1 MPVAK
6 PKFTLYKHVKID
18 GEWRYCRAIV
28 ASNNKVKPHIV
39 LVRRRRGTARR
50 RLVLRPPQEPMD
62 RRRNDPAE
70 ALRLRTQM
78 SEQKDSADPRPLA
91 AKGTALAAAS
101 EKYFSNLEARG
112 VDAGSIRTYRSA
124 VDPFAKTCKKELI
137 EQVEKQDMIDFM
149 GWLRKQPLPRRR
161 HSNPERTYNNKVGH
175 VAIFLKAFGVSELL
189 KKNEYPKYR
198 KKQIVAHTDDELGL
212 LYSHADPEEWFLL
225 DFFLGTMARDAE
237 AANCRYT
244 DLTATTLT
252 LFGKQRKTRTVEITP
267 RLAAAIED
275 RGKRSKSEY
284 LFPNRSGRPDQ
295 HLLRRLQRLAKRA
308 GAGAKFHTELHKLR
322 KTGASRRYRAG
333 VLLLTLMSELGH
345 ESLAVTQIYLA
356 DLKMEETKKAV
367 ADADFVPKPRLVSG
381 TNGD

>member
-18 GEWRYCRAIV
+18 GEWRYCRATV

-39 LVRRRRGTARR
+39 LVGGAEERHDDGSYCVRHKNQWIDVG
-50 RLVLRPPQEPMD
+50 
-62 RRRNDPAE
+62 NDPAE
-70 ALRLRTQM
+70 ALRLRTKM
-78 SEQKDSADPRPLA
+78 SEQEDSSDPRPVA

-112 VDAGSIRTYRSA
+112 VDAGRIRTYRSA
-124 VDPFAKTCKKELI
+124 VDPFVKTCKKELI

-175 VAIFLKAFGVSELL
+175 VAIFLKAFGVSKLL

-244 DLTATTLT
+244 DLTGTTVT
-252 LFGKQRKTRTVEITP
+252 LFGKQRKTRTAEITP

-308 GAGAKFHTELHKLR
+308 GAKFHTELHKLR

-333 VLLLTLMSELGH
+333 VLLMTLMGELGH

-356 DLKMEETKKAV
+356 DVKMEETKKAV
-367 ADADFVPKPRLVSG
+367 ADADFVPKPRLVG